1 MAYKTR
7 VANPKKKS
15 SKKKKDLDSDVRAA
29 LRDFIDG
36 KEFNARRPTKKKVTE
51 IPADMR
57 SALGKPRSSKGKEA
71 VFGKS
76 SKKKAT
82 KKKVAKK
89 KTAKKATKKKTA
101 ARAPSV
107 AELRSQLKELQ
118 KTCGVLLKRLGKS
131 TEPADR
137 RRMKADIRKAI
148 TSNSACRLAAQRW
161 GSPSPS
167 CNRRHPLPKGYKG
180 PKGAKQ
186 LGEYSTKKKWRGAPS
201 LNNAKFWGD

>member
-7 VANPKKKS
+7 VANPPKKKS
-15 SKKKKDLDSDVRAA
+15 SKKKTAKKKTA
-29 LRDFIDG
+29 
-36 KEFNARRPTKKKVTE
+36 KKKVTKV
-51 IPADMR
+51 PAGMR
-57 SALGKPRSSKGKEA
+57 SALGKPRSSKGKKA
-71 VFGKS
+71 VFGKKKS
-76 SKKKAT
+76 SKKKTAKKAT

-107 AELRSQLKELQ
+107 KELRSQLKELQ

-137 RRMKADIRKAI
+137 RKMKADIRKAI

-186 LGEYSTKKKWRGAPS
+186 LGEYSTKRKWRGAPS
-201 LNNAKFWGD
+201 INNTKFWGS

>member
-7 VANPKKKS
+7 VANPPKKKS
-15 SKKKKDLDSDVRAA
+15 SKKKTTKKKAS
-29 LRDFIDG
+29 
-36 KEFNARRPTKKKVTE
+36 KKKVTKKV
-51 IPADMR
+51 PADMR
-57 SALGKPRSSKGKEA
+57 SALGKPRSSKGKKA
-71 VFGKS
+71 VFGKKKS
-76 SKKKAT
+76 SKKKTT
-82 KKKVAKK
+82 KKKVAK

-107 AELRSQLKELQ
+107 KELRSQLKELQ

-186 LGEYSTKKKWRGAPS
+186 LGEYSPKKKWRGAPS
-201 LNNAKFWGD
+201 INNKKFWGS